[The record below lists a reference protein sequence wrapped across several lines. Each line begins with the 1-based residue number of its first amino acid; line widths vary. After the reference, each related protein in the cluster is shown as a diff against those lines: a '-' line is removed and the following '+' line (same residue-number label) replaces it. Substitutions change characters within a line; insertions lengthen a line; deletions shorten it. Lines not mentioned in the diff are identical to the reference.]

1 MINTELGKSWI
12 EVNQDELIVKDWK
25 EIRDDLINVF
35 GEIYKYPQLNG
46 KYQIPTNSSD
56 FILISNLALAYW
68 NMSRNIRTIYDQ
80 HSLSRASGNFLDK
93 IMSYYGVYRK
103 VSKKYIIQV
112 KLHGGN
118 IGNGEMRFDNFYDWR
133 DLYSEKYPEIKFQYL
148 NEVEKGDNF
157 VKYNVVA
164 TDVLSIGVE
173 ELRRLNLISINGEV
187 SNLIN
192 KEDENTFNKIIVLQK
207 ERESDDEF
215 RMRIQ
220 SNSDYKRLYDELEKN
235 QYVEKFLLVDGSSI
249 IPSIQKTPL
258 ISNFGEVGVFV
269 ELKEWALNDTNIN
282 SIKSDVISLIAE
294 FLPLGM
300 VTNHI
305 TNNKIYGLDKDEVD
319 TPVNDIVNQRI
330 KIHFMKPVQGALVF
344 KITEELDK
352 KLLEDRI
359 ETLMGWLNNLEIF
372 ENYQRNDVIYLME
385 KLFRV
390 EWLSIKYFIKNTDK
404 TIEVSDDWIENN
416 QSGIKFYTPQISYQ
430 GELDQPALKLLLEE
444 NEDISR
450 SLKFTKFKT
459 KQNEDKSINVVIY

>member
-1 MINTELGKSWI
+1 MLNTELGKNWI

-25 EIRDDLINVF
+25 EIRDDLVNVF
-35 GEIYKYPQLNG
+35 GEIYKYPQING

-118 IGNGEMRFDNFYDWR
+118 IGSGEMRFDNFYEWR

-164 TDVLSIGVE
+164 TDILDIGIE
-173 ELRRLNLISINGEV
+173 ELRRLSLISINGEV

-192 KEDENTFNKIIVLQK
+192 EEDENTFNKIIVLQK

-215 RMRIQ
+215 RIRVQ
-220 SNSDYKRLYDELEKN
+220 SNSDYKRLYDELGKN
-235 QYVEKFLLVDGSSI
+235 QYVEKFLLVDGGSV

-258 ISNFGEVGVFV
+258 ISNFGEVGIFV

-282 SIKSDVISLIAE
+282 SIKGDVMSLIAE

-305 TNNKIYGLDKDEVD
+305 TSDKIYGLDKDEVD

-330 KIHFMKPVQGALVF
+330 KVHFMKPVQGALVF

-359 ETLMGWLNNLEIF
+359 ETLMSWLNDLEIF

-385 KLFRV
+385 RLFRI

-404 TIEVSDDWIENN
+404 AIEVSDNWTEDN
-416 QSGIKFYTPQISYQ
+416 QNGLRFYTPQISYQ
-430 GELDQPALKLLLEE
+430 GESDQPTLKPLLEE

-459 KQNEDKSINVVIY
+459 KQNEDKSISVVIY